1 MEDSGEGDGN
11 GEQSDVTAGQSKSTE
26 GNEERGVGRAEALDD
41 GHLGE
46 SSQRIAQTTTDAR
59 QQVRALN
66 DLHCNL

>member
-11 GEQSDVTAGQSKSTE
+11 GEQSDVTAGQSESTE

-46 SSQRIAQTTTDAR
+46 SSQRIAQTITDAR